1 MNDMTKAITPK
12 SDQLNSDDL
21 ISGPITI
28 KISEVTIR
36 GGQEQ
41 PVSIH
46 YEGDNGKPYKPCK
59 SMSRVLVANWGADAK
74 NYIGRSLSLYREP
87 TVKWAGMEV
96 GGIRISHMSNIDS
109 AMTMALTATK
119 GSRKPFTVKPLVAA
133 TKPATPLAE
142 LSGDPS
148 QEGDKPVV
156 AAGLMTFEQSMSLQE
171 LLEEKLIP
179 TAKLL
184 AAAESVTGDVY
195 MSISQIPADFYE
207 RAVKWIDKQKSNRPN
222 QQSNAPEGA

>member
-1 MNDMTKAITPK
+1 MSDMSAAIVPK

-21 ISGPITI
+21 IAGPITI
-28 KISEVTIR
+28 KITDVTVR

-46 YEGDNGKPYKPCK
+46 YEGDKGKPYKPCK

-74 NYIGRSLSLYREP
+74 KYIGRSLSLYREP
-87 TVKWAGMEV
+87 SVKWAGMEV
-96 GGIRISHMSNIDS
+96 GGIRISHMSDIDS

-133 TKPATPLAE
+133 KEPAPRPAPLSQPSVSPSDATQGDGAGQC
-142 LSGDPS
+142 LS
-148 QEGDKPVV
+148 
-156 AAGLMTFEQSMSLQE
+156 FEQAFSLTE
-171 LLEEKLIP
+171 LLAEKLIP

-184 AAAESVTGDVY
+184 AAAEKVTDAVYLSVD
-195 MSISQIPADFYE
+195 QLPASFYE
-207 RAVKWIDKQKSNRPN
+207 RAVKWVEAQKSNVPPK
-222 QQSNAPEGA
+222 AAD

>member
-21 ISGPITI
+21 IAGPITI
-28 KISEVTIR
+28 KIADVTIR

-74 NYIGRSLSLYREP
+74 RYIGRSLSLYREP
-87 TVKWAGMEV
+87 TVKWAGLEV
-96 GGIRISHMSNIDS
+96 GGIRISHMSDIDS

-119 GSRKPFTVKPLVAA
+119 GTRKPFTVKPLVAA
-133 TKPATPLAE
+133 KEPAPRPAPLSQPVS
-142 LSGDPS
+142 LSDATQG
-148 QEGDKPVV
+148 EG
-156 AAGLMTFEQSMSLQE
+156 AGLITWEQENSLADL
-171 LLEEKLIP
+171 LLEKKI
-179 TAKLL
+179 AKEAFLKWLNLPSL
-184 AAAESVTGDVY
+184 ASLKAERYQG
-195 MSISQIPADFYE
+195 ACE
-207 RAVKWIDKQKSNRPN
+207 WIEKQKSNRPERAA
-222 QQSNAPEGA
+222 Q